1 VADSAMVSARVL
13 EQPADQRE
21 VLRAA
26 VLAGPVGFGGL
37 DEQVT
42 GRLWPVVADPE
53 VIGQALA
60 VVGHVDARR
69 RVLTA
74 AVTAMIVLGLC
85 LFRRESAAVV
95 TGRVTGRIPRTR
107 IEGTPSAAGVSKARG
122 RVPQQVMQEVFAIS
136 ARVMPPTGAQCYTF
150 GLLVTAIDGTVFDL
164 ADTDA
169 MRARFTTPSKG
180 RFPQA
185 RMVAL
190 VACGNRW
197 ILAARIDSS
206 GVSEQVLADS
216 LISELRPG
224 TINLAD
230 RGFFSMD
237 RWIRAAAT
245 GAHLLWRVKN
255 GARSLPARL
264 DQTLSDGSARVVL
277 HESDAMLTR
286 RRKTCGDKGLT
297 RLAPVLA
304 RLVEFT
310 VTSRDRTGQRTKTS
324 RYRVLTTLLDHTRYP
339 AGQIAALYAE
349 RWQIELVYGRLKTT
363 LREPGT
369 RLRGQTPE
377 LAYQELWALLTVY
390 NALVRLAVSTAVDL
404 NVDPDQVSFTAVL
417 ALTRNLLSADRGP
430 CVNCGH
436 HDPDPTITLITAIAS
451 QQLNR
456 HDRQRNG
463 PRTPTERRTQRTRD
477 VTYEIAITPPDL
489 PKNTKTAKV

>member
-1 VADSAMVSARVL
+1 MADSAMVSAGVVQ
-13 EQPADQRE
+13 QPADQRE
-21 VLRAA
+21 ELRAA
-26 VLAGPVGFGGL
+26 VIAGPAGFGVL
-37 DEQVT
+37 DERVT
-42 GRLWPVVADPE
+42 GRLWPVLAGPE
-53 VIGQALA
+53 LIGRAQAGA
-60 VVGHVDARR
+60 GHVDGRR
-69 RVLTA
+69 RVLTG

-85 LFRRESAAVV
+85 LFRRESVGVV
-95 TGRVTGRIPRTR
+95 TARVTERIPRVR
-107 IEGTPSAAGVSKARG
+107 VEGVPSGSAVSKARA
-122 RVPQQVMQEVFAIS
+122 RVPATVWEQLFLA
-136 ARVMPPTGAQCYTF
+136 AAADAPPAGAESYAF

-164 ADTDA
+164 ADTA
-169 MRARFTTPSKG
+169 EMRVGFTTPTKG

-197 ILAARIDSS
+197 LLAARIASS
-206 GVSEQVLADS
+206 GVSEQALADE
-216 LISELRPG
+216 LITQLRPG

-245 GAHLLWRVKN
+245 GAHLAWRVKN

-264 DQTLSDGSARVVL
+264 DQTLPDASAWVVL
-277 HESDAMLTR
+277 HESDQMLAR
-286 RRKTCGDKGLT
+286 RRKAGGDKSLT
-297 RLAPVLA
+297 RLQPVLA

-310 VTSRDRTGQRTKTS
+310 VTSRDRSGRPIKTS
-324 RYRVLTTLLDHTRYP
+324 RYRVLTTLLDHRRYP
-339 AGQIAALYAE
+339 ADQIAALYAE
-349 RWQIELVYGRLKTT
+349 RWQIELTYARLKVT

-390 NALVRLAVSTAVDL
+390 NALVRLAVTTAVDL

-417 ALTRNLLSADRGP
+417 ALTRGLLTAERGP

-436 HDPDPTITLITAIAS
+436 LDPDPTTALITAIAG
-451 QQLNR
+451 QPLNR

-463 PRTPTERRTQRTRD
+463 PRTPAQRETERTRD
-477 VTYEIAITPPDL
+477 VTYETTITPPEL
-489 PKNTKTAKV
+489 PKTTETAKV